1 MARDPTIERIT
12 VKTAMGKSQRKPLA
26 KLVLIEW
33 VDSHSGRGWRSLET
47 LQEVAEPLY
56 CQSVGWL
63 AAENEECKVIVPH
76 IGGEKNG
83 DAMLQGCGDLV
94 IPTVAIKKITTLREG

>member
-1 MARDPTIERIT
+1 MMA
-12 VKTAMGKSQRKPLA
+12 KTSRKR

-33 VDSHSGRGWRSLET
+33 LDSHSGRGWQAIAQ

-63 AAENEECKVIVPH
+63 AVDNKDCKVIVPH

-83 DAMLQGCGDLV
+83 DVMLQGCGDLA
-94 IPTVAIKKITTLREG
+94 IPTVAIIKITVLKVG